1 MREDEKKVT
10 RVLYL
15 IGTIPI
21 TWFALLIAP
30 YTKGGLTEI
39 IKNISISI
47 SNPFKII
54 FVENSIRTVLVF
66 LLIYIL

>member
-30 YTKGGLTEI
+30 YTKSGLTEI

-54 FVENSIRTVLVF
+54 L
-66 LLIYIL
+66 